1 MFPLCSPD
9 IFRPSH
15 ERLSAQARSND
26 KFGVTMTTTRPQI
39 TPAQRFSLDGTVA
52 IVTGGSRG
60 IGLALSH
67 GLADAGARVVVAS
80 RSADHC
86 QAAVDAIIS
95 SGGVGPAV
103 ATDNAVAEDRARLIA
118 ETISAF
124 GRLDILVNN
133 AGVLKPHHTVKVTE
147 AELDNLI
154 AVNLKGPVF
163 LSQAALPHLEADGGG
178 SIINISALG
187 AFQPMAG
194 IGAYCAVKA
203 AMVNWTSTM
212 AKEWTS
218 RGVRVNSLVP
228 GPVATEMILPRDPA
242 VRDAFV
248 AELSQSTLVG
258 RLADPEDLV
267 GAVMFLASPA
277 SVFMTGRSMFLDG
290 GMLQ

>member
-1 MFPLCSPD
+1 
-9 IFRPSH
+9 
-15 ERLSAQARSND
+15 
-26 KFGVTMTTTRPQI
+26 MTTL
-39 TPAQRFSLDGTVA
+39 AERFSLDGTVA

-60 IGLALSH
+60 IGLALSR

-80 RSADHC
+80 RSQADC
-86 QAAVDAIIS
+86 QAAVDGITD
-95 SGGVGPAV
+95 SGGTAVAV
-103 ATDNAVAEDRARLIA
+103 ATDVASAEDRARLVT
-118 ETISAF
+118 ETLAAF
-124 GRLDILVNN
+124 GRLDVLVNN
-133 AGVLKPHHTVKVTE
+133 AGILKPHNTLRVTE

-163 LSQAALPHLEADGGG
+163 LSQLALPHLEADGGG

-212 AKEWTS
+212 AKEWTA
-218 RGVRVNSLVP
+218 RGVRVNCLVP
-228 GPVATEMILPRDPA
+228 GPVATEMILPRDP
-242 VRDAFV
+242 DARQQFV
-248 AELSQSTLVG
+248 ADLSGSTLVG

-267 GAVMFLASPA
+267 GAVTFLASPA
-277 SVFMTGRSMFLDG
+277 SQFMTGRSMFLDG